1 MREREKFQVYFI
13 GKDVRYSYVY
23 VHSDLSYNYK
33 LYLTNPQRREHN
45 TRSGAEVCCVM
56 RVSIKEQ
63 KNLLN

>member
-45 TRSGAEVCCVM
+45 TRSGANILHMQRSGIVQYV
-56 RVSIKEQ
+56 
-63 KNLLN
+63 

>member
-45 TRSGAEVCCVM
+45 TRSKANILHMQRSGIVQYV
-56 RVSIKEQ
+56 
-63 KNLLN
+63 